1 MGQVCSNSTF
11 PSHGPPSPNGSK
23 RAFPAWTSL
32 SPSSE
37 CLTASYASS
46 HSHHSA
52 LAWPVRVSLPWLLH
66 EVFSHDFLGLSFLG
80 ICILLK
86 AYASSFAHTL
96 SHSCFCLC
104 LFNCSSVV
112 WKWAVLNFF
121 WIPCG
126 ISWWRLDLL
135 PCEVHGRC
143 SITFGYRLIEK
154 LFSPW
159 IEGIGGKPGVISCK
173 QWHKFL
179 PSGCDAHFLSPWI
192 WACLVRYFDE

>member
-1 MGQVCSNSTF
+1 MDPQVQMA
-11 PSHGPPSPNGSK
+11 PKGPFQHEPH
-23 RAFPAWTSL
+23 SL
-32 SPSSE
+32 LHLS
-37 CLTASYASS
+37 
-46 HSHHSA
+46 
-52 LAWPVRVSLPWLLH
+52 VSLPPTHQVILVTLLWPGLWGSLCH
-66 EVFSHDFLGLSFLG
+66 DCSMKSSLMTSWVSPFWAFVFYLKPTPLRLH
-80 ICILLK
+80 ILC
-86 AYASSFAHTL
+86 FIHV
-96 SHSCFCLC
+96 FCLC

-173 QWHKFL
+173 RWHKFL

-192 WACLVRYFDE
+192 